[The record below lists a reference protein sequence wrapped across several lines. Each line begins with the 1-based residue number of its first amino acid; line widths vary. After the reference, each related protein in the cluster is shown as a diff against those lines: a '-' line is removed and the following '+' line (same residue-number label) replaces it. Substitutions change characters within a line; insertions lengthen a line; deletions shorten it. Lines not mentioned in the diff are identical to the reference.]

1 MRNHPVGFYKIIAI
15 AEDEDITRGLY
26 RPHIAGV
33 AGSGTLGCIYYPQGI
48 GGIVAFDHSARA
60 VGTAVIANEH
70 LKTGVTGLG
79 CEGIK
84 LLRNIVGAVIHR
96 NNDGCRYGLGM
107 SHDRSPFTC
116 SATGYEF
123 PSVSRSRMR
132 RAGTPAYTP

>member
-1 MRNHPVGFYKIIAI
+1 MRSHPVGFYKIIAI
-15 AEDEDITRGLY
+15 AEDKDITRGLY

-33 AGSGTLGCIYYPQGI
+33 AGSATLGCIYYPQGI
-48 GGIVAFDHSARA
+48 GGTVAFDHGAGT

-70 LKTGVTGLG
+70 LKTRVTGLG
-79 CEGIK
+79 CECIK
-84 LLRNIVGAVIHR
+84 LLRNVVGAVIHR

-107 SHDRSPFTC
+107 SHDRPPFTC

-123 PSVSRSRMR
+123 PSASRSRMR